1 MSPPRARPRLKNSG
15 LVWVEETDRQTDRRQ
30 LPGDVY
36 EPLDP
41 AVPEVLLPQTLHL
54 PSRVHL
60 LLNQLEAQLR
70 TPALPRHERFLSNR
84 GVCSDFIVYLVAQYT
99 QSGGTKLQQREDA
112 RPEPTRRLAP
122 SLGPRG
128 QWGSPAADPSPG
140 LPEGGMGL
148 SEGQTRGGPRPGCVP
163 GFYGPRV
170 ASNSQGGRH

>member
-84 GVCSDFIVYLVAQYT
+84 GVCSDFIVPRSPIYPVRRNKTAAEGGCQARAHPPPGPFPRSQGAVGIPGCRPLPWPSRRRHGAQ
-99 QSGGTKLQQREDA
+99 
-112 RPEPTRRLAP
+112 
-122 SLGPRG
+122 RG
-128 QWGSPAADPSPG
+128 ADPRRA
-140 LPEGGMGL
+140 
-148 SEGQTRGGPRPGCVP
+148 TPRLRS
-163 GFYGPRV
+163 RV
-170 ASNSQGGRH
+170 LWASRS